1 MTRQYSRPHAQS
13 KPTHQLLLPMYPS
26 SLPCPAASRKPLA
39 SVSVIAPVLTSAPD
53 MVAAFYAMSLSFGLV
68 VYVIYRA
75 AIDLEAENASRSSIW
90 VTSRIKASF
99 LRSKVLRRVNYAHD
113 YVLQNDCA
121 YLCSARLVLSTSSSD
136 SSTGPSLRMLSP
148 NFFLA
153 FSQLIFCLCFLTN
166 FLRGKSKNRIAVV
179 SQDCS
184 VGSSTDSIVPAGY
197 AIRYRM
203 NGGVRVDARCG
214 LLAGAIGRR
223 ERYLDAGSLL
233 ESIERCPD
241 MLAEVRVKD
250 ESAGLD
256 GYARM
261 RRVDGVCRGRRR

>member
-1 MTRQYSRPHAQS
+1 
-13 KPTHQLLLPMYPS
+13 MYPS

-39 SVSVIAPVLTSAPD
+39 SVSVITPVLTSAPD

-99 LRSKVLRRVNYAHD
+99 LRSKV
-113 YVLQNDCA
+113 
-121 YLCSARLVLSTSSSD
+121 LCSARLVLSTSSSD

-197 AIRYRM
+197 AIRFRM